1 MYMTKKKMIAIVLL
15 FLCFTGVVH
24 GSSIHGEYSGDPIV
38 NVLFGGK
45 ELHVEDVPATIR
57 DGRTLVP
64 LYLLKQTGA
73 SVAWDSEKYNVDL
86 TFPNPIKDFA
96 SSIQLFNAKSKEH
109 SAKNAQLIYNEHGP
123 YMKIDLELS
132 NDSNKDNDN
141 IIFLS
146 SFVANSPADML
157 IVSTIHNNK
166 VMSFIAI
173 NRTDAEEFLKNKTSN
188 FDYIKKWRFQ
198 QVNDTT
204 DMSTP
209 NTPIVSPT
217 PAPTSTAPVSGP
229 ICREIMTNYAKQMQ
243 DAAESYNGNGSSDPK
258 GFEQYIN
265 KFKESMNAALKNN
278 HCPEQ

>member
-1 MYMTKKKMIAIVLL
+1 M
-15 FLCFTGVVH
+15 
-24 GSSIHGEYSGDPIV
+24 
-38 NVLFGGK
+38 
-45 ELHVEDVPATIR
+45 PATLR

-73 SVAWDSEKYNVDL
+73 SVTWDSEKYNVDL
-86 TFPNPIKDFA
+86 TFPNPTKDYA
-96 SSIQLFNAKSKEH
+96 NSIQSFNTKAKEH
-109 SAKNAQLIYNEHGP
+109 SAKNVQLIYNEHGP

-132 NDSNKDNDN
+132 NDSNKNNDN

-146 SFVANSPADML
+146 RFVANSPADML
-157 IVSTIHNNK
+157 IVSTIHNNR

-173 NRTDAEEFLKNKTSN
+173 NRTDAEEFLKNKTPE

-198 QVNDTT
+198 QINDTT

-209 NTPIVSPT
+209 NKLPVVPT
-217 PAPTSTAPVSGP
+217 PTPTSTLPVSGP

-243 DAAESYNGNGSSDPK
+243 DAAESYNGNGSSDSK

-265 KFKESMNAALKNN
+265 KFKESMNAALKSN
-278 HCPEQ
+278 HCP

>member
-1 MYMTKKKMIAIVLL
+1 MRKKKIIVTMIL
-15 FLCFTGVVH
+15 FLCFTGVVSA
-24 GSSIHGEYSGDPIV
+24 SSIHGEYNGDPIV
-38 NVLFGGK
+38 NVLFGAK
-45 ELHVEDVPATIR
+45 ELQVEDVPATIR

-86 TFPNPIKDFA
+86 AIPNPMKDFA
-96 SSIQLFNAKSKEH
+96 SNIHSFNEKAKEH
-109 SAKNAQLIYNEHGP
+109 SAKNVQLISNEYGL
-123 YMKIDLELS
+123 YMKIDLIVS

-146 SFVANSPADML
+146 SLVANSPADML
-157 IVSTIHNNK
+157 IVSKLLNNK
-166 VMSFIAI
+166 VMGFIAI
-173 NRTDAEEFLKNKTSN
+173 NRTDAEEFLKNKTPE
-188 FDYIKKWRFQ
+188 FDYIKKWRYQ
-198 QVNDTT
+198 QVNETT

-209 NTPIVSPT
+209 NIPPVVPT
-217 PAPTSTAPVSGP
+217 QAPASTAPVSGP

-258 GFEQYIN
+258 AFEQYIN
-265 KFKESMNAALKNN
+265 KFKESMNVALKIN

>member
-1 MYMTKKKMIAIVLL
+1 MIATVLL

-24 GSSIHGEYSGDPIV
+24 GSSIHGEYSGNPIV

-73 SVAWDSEKYNVDL
+73 SVTWDSEKYNVDL

-96 SSIQLFNAKSKEH
+96 SSIQSFNVKSK
-109 SAKNAQLIYNEHGP
+109 
-123 YMKIDLELS
+123 
-132 NDSNKDNDN
+132 
-141 IIFLS
+141 
-146 SFVANSPADML
+146 
-157 IVSTIHNNK
+157 
-166 VMSFIAI
+166 AI
-173 NRTDAEEFLKNKTSN
+173 NRTDAEEFLKNKTSD

-209 NTPIVSPT
+209 NTPLMSPS

-229 ICREIMTNYAKQMQ
+229 ICRDIMTNYAKQMQ
-243 DAAESYNGNGSSDPK
+243 DAAESYNGNGNSDPM
-258 GFEQYIN
+258 GLRHISTN
-265 KFKESMNAALKNN
+265 LKKV
-278 HCPEQ
+278 

>member
-1 MYMTKKKMIAIVLL
+1 MTRKKMIATVLL
-15 FLCFTGVVH
+15 FLCFAGVVNA
-24 GSSIHGEYSGDPIV
+24 SSIHGEFNGDPIV

-73 SVAWDSEKYNVDL
+73 SVTWDSEKYNVDL
-86 TFPNPIKDFA
+86 AFPNPIKDFA
-96 SSIQLFNAKSKEH
+96 SNIQSFNAKAKEH
-109 SAKNAQLIYNEHGP
+109 SAKNIQLIYNEHGP

-146 SFVANSPADML
+146 SFVAYSPADTL
-157 IVSTIHNNK
+157 IVSTMHNNK

-173 NRTDAEEFLKNKTSN
+173 NRTDAEEFLKNKTPE

-198 QVNDTT
+198 QVSDTT

-209 NTPIVSPT
+209 NKLPMVPT
-217 PAPTSTAPVSGP
+217 KVPASTAPVSGP
-229 ICREIMTNYAKQMQ
+229 ICQEIMTNYAKQMQ
-243 DAAESYNGNGSSDPK
+243 DAAESNNGNGSSDSK

-265 KFKESMNAALKNN
+265 KLKESMNACFKK
-278 HCPEQ
+278 

>member
-1 MYMTKKKMIAIVLL
+1 MTRKKMIATVLL

-24 GSSIHGEYSGDPIV
+24 ASSMHGEYSGDPIV
-38 NVLFGGK
+38 KVLFGGK

-73 SVAWDSEKYNVDL
+73 SVTWDSEKYNVDL

-96 SSIQLFNAKSKEH
+96 SSIQSFNAKAKEH
-109 SAKNAQLIYNEHGP
+109 SAKNVQLIYNEHGP

-132 NDSNKDNDN
+132 NNSNKDNDN

-157 IVSTIHNNK
+157 IVSTIYNNR

-173 NRTDAEEFLKNKTSN
+173 NRMDVEEFLKNKTPE

-204 DMSTP
+204 DILNP
-209 NTPIVSPT
+209 NFLPVVPT
-217 PAPTSTAPVSGP
+217 PAQTSSVPVSGP
-229 ICREIMTNYAKQMQ
+229 ICREIMTNYARQMQ
-243 DAAESYNGNGSSDPK
+243 DVVESYNGNGSSDPK
-258 GFEQYIN
+258 GFEKYMN
-265 KFKESMNAALKNN
+265 KLKESIKEALKSN